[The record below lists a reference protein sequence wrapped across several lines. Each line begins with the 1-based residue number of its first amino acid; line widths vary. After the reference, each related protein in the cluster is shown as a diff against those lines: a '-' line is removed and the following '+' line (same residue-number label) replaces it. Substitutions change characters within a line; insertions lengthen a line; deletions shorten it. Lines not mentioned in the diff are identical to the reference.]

1 MESQNNKKNLFDR
14 ILIEFSVLVFHFQLA
29 ALTSTPDKHH
39 SHAIND
45 QSPKPSLASTPS
57 SARLD
62 VSHDSDDEINDS
74 IEEEEDDDDCLDRS
88 GDNSQSNKRNKK
100 TRTVFSRAQVF
111 QLESTFDMKK

>member
-1 MESQNNKKNLFDR
+1 MS
-14 ILIEFSVLVFHFQLA
+14 
-29 ALTSTPDKHH
+29 TTPDKQH
-39 SHAIND
+39 SQTIND
-45 QSPKPSLASTPS
+45 QSPKQSLTSTPS

-74 IEEEEDDDDCLDRS
+74 IEDDDDDDCLDRS